1 MTLVQIRSIVTQ
13 VLSFAGQAGRNL
25 SQISF
30 AIAWGKFSGAEFIRQ
45 SIRLIFSVIMPVIF
59 IAIALGVVIGVQ
71 LGPEF
76 ISKGLGSQFGIVSAI
91 TMTRELIPVVGC
103 LMIATQYGTG
113 IAAEF
118 ANMKITE
125 QVDVL
130 RVQRINPIEYL
141 VVPRF
146 MAAVVFVPLVIWLAN
161 LLAITS
167 SYLTVWIAHGLSYGA
182 FLSSIMAYFKVSD
195 ILLCLFK
202 ASVFGALLVLI
213 ASTLGLEVEGG
224 AKEVGKAT
232 TATVILSFIAI
243 VAFDYIITVIYL

>member
-1 MTLVQIRSIVTQ
+1 MTLVQIRN
-13 VLSFAGQAGRNL
+13 VLQRVLFFLGQLSRNF

-30 AIAWGKFSGAEFIRQ
+30 AIAWGKFNRAEFVRQ

-59 IAIALGVVIGVQ
+59 ISIALGVVIGVQ

-76 ISKGLGSQFGIVSAI
+76 VSKGLGSQFGIVSAI

-125 QVDVL
+125 QIDVL

-146 MAAVVFVPLVIWLAN
+146 MAAVIFVPLIIWLAN
-161 LLAITS
+161 LFAIAS
-167 SYLTVWIAHGLSYGA
+167 SYITVWLAHSLSLTA
-182 FLSSIMAYFKVSD
+182 FLSSVWAYLKVSD
-195 ILLCLFK
+195 IWLCLFK
-202 ASVFGALLVLI
+202 ASAFGALLVLI

-224 AKEVGKAT
+224 AKEVGRAT

-243 VAFDYIITVIYL
+243 VAFDYIITVLYL